1 MNNVFVPFNDHEKIW
16 YVLLHKKT
24 CLTSKKIHALIR
36 QNKQNKKKTI
46 SLFLLLYMSTDEMS
60 QT

>member
-36 QNKQNKKKTI
+36 QNKQNKKNNLFI
-46 SLFLLLYMSTDEMS
+46 SIAIYEHR
-60 QT
+60 